1 LLLALELGRKLG
13 VALPTTAVA
22 NEMLNA
28 ARAMGLQDQ
37 DFAVVYEV
45 YRALGGMR

>member
-1 LLLALELGRKLG
+1 
-13 VALPTTAVA
+13 VA

-28 ARAMGLQDQ
+28 ARGMGLQDR